1 MSVAPLPA
9 TRHTTADVA
18 AASELLS
25 ALASPLRLSIVALL
39 DEHGSRCVHELVD
52 ALGVPQPL
60 VSQHLRVLRGARLV
74 VGDRRHREVHYRLVD
89 NHVGHIVRDAI
100 EHAAHDDAPA
110 ADTVGETAHDQDHTH
125 ATAPAGP
132 RRATIG

>member
-1 MSVAPLPA
+1 MSVAPLPTA
-9 TRHTTADVA
+9 RRLPADVT

-52 ALGVPQPL
+52 ALGVAQPL

-89 NHVGHIVRDAI
+89 SHVGHIVRDAI
-100 EHAAHDDAPA
+100 EHAAHGADVPTDAGDVP
-110 ADTVGETAHDQDHTH
+110 DHEPHD
-125 ATAPAGP
+125 PAGT
-132 RRATIG
+132 RRATLG

>member
-1 MSVAPLPA
+1 MSAVPLPLP
-9 TRHTTADVA
+9 RRLPDDVA

-25 ALASPLRLSIVALL
+25 ALAAPLRLSIVALL
-39 DEHGSRCVHELVD
+39 DEHGTLCVHQLVD

-74 VGDRRHREVHYRLVD
+74 VGDRKHREVHYRLVD

-100 EHAAHDDAPA
+100 EHAAHAAAPS
-110 ADTVGETAHDQDHTH
+110 
-125 ATAPAGP
+125 
-132 RRATIG
+132 ATIA